1 MLYPPKFEVLVIR
14 SSAAEDSFVDIKFQ
28 GATQEIVKRL
38 PLTKGIL
45 IVDLSHLEGR
55 SVNDFIQPELSTL
68 QYDIVS

>member
-38 PLTKGIL
+38 QLTKGTL
-45 IVDLSHLEGR
+45 YSPHDVDTIWYHEASM
-55 SVNDFIQPELSTL
+55 SM
-68 QYDIVS
+68 